1 MKFDYKVITI
11 YPIGLSLEAQLKH
24 FGLEGWQLLKIQDGE
39 DFSHHCIFIKPLFE
53 SNPYWQMTT
62 P

>member
-1 MKFDYKVITI
+1 MGVI
-11 YPIGLSLEAQLKH
+11 LEAQLKH